1 MPASLGYYPPGLTW
15 LPPSLL
21 PFPSFVPLLP
31 PFFAFPSSR
40 PGSRL
45 SPTPIH
51 KRDVWTRMTD
61 PFNTC
66 LCEVLAWLL
75 LPQRRVQGKQCL
87 GLRIPL
93 LGSSRVWRVVSHTG
107 AFGQMREAPFLPPL
121 FSHSHCPSLLS
132 PWPFNTPH
140 SFYNTF
146 PHFITPSPLHLS
158 CQASLASGCG
168 EIGR

>member
-51 KRDVWTRMTD
+51 KRDVWTRTTD

-75 LPQRRVQGKQCL
+75 LPGRHVQGKWCL

-93 LGSSRVWRVVSHTG
+93 LGSSRVRRVILHTG
-107 AFGQMREAPFLPPL
+107 ASWTDARGPPFFCHPSSLIAVVLPPFHL
-121 FSHSHCPSLLS
+121 SRLLLL
-132 PWPFNTPH
+132 
-140 SFYNTF
+140 
-146 PHFITPSPLHLS
+146 TPSTTLFLILLLPH
-158 CQASLASGCG
+158 
-168 EIGR
+168 